1 MAHSTGAR
9 VSARSSSP
17 AATPTKQNQTISF
30 TSNVPAG
37 AVYHGP
43 TYVVTATATSGLP
56 VTFTIAAAS
65 ATVCSIS
72 GGTVSFIGVGT
83 CTINADQSGSVDY
96 KAAPQVQQSFG
107 VGQAAQTISFD
118 STAPSTAAA
127 GGPTYQVMVSATSGL
142 AVNIAIDAGS
152 TAVCQLSGSTT
163 GSSVSFIGAGTCK
176 INANQAGDA
185 NHSAADTGAAI
196 VRRRAGTTGIARV
209 HDAANRHHYVRRC
222 ARHDCCHREGCIR
235 RRDRRQRQCRRFHDC
250 RSAEASTWAA
260 RR

>member
-1 MAHSTGAR
+1 
-9 VSARSSSP
+9 
-17 AATPTKQNQTISF
+17 
-30 TSNVPAG
+30 
-37 AVYHGP
+37 
-43 TYVVTATATSGLP
+43 
-56 VTFTIAAAS
+56 
-65 ATVCSIS
+65 
-72 GGTVSFIGVGT
+72 VSFIGVGT

-142 AVNIAIDAGS
+142 AVSVAIDAGS

-185 NHSAADTGAAI
+185 NHSAATPAQQSFAVAPGPPASLAFTTQPTAIITVGGALGTIAVTEKDAFGDVIDDSASVVDFTIALCGGFDLGSATMSHGVATLSSSQHFYTTNSYQISAKTGALT
-196 VRRRAGTTGIARV
+196 GTSALFSVQDVGSNLV
-209 HDAANRHHYVRRC
+209 FVEGFDG
-222 ARHDCCHREGCIR
+222 CHP
-235 RRDRRQRQCRRFHDC
+235 
-250 RSAEASTWAA
+250 
-260 RR
+260 